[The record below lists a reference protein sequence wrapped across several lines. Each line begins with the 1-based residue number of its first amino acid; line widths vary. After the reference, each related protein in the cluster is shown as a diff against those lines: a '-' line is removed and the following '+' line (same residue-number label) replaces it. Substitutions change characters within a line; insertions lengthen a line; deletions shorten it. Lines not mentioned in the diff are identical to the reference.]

1 MEGSFKMKVV
11 RTDNYDREIYD
22 EILIA
27 KELSKDEAEKVARDM
42 NNSNDQWFYKVVGED
57 YKLFKFEP

>member
-1 MEGSFKMKVV
+1 MKVV